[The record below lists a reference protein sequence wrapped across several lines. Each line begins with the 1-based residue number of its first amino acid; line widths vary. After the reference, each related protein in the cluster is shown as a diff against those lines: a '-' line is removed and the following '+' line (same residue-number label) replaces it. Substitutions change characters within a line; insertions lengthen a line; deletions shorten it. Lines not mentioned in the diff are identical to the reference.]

1 MALSHAEHH
10 QQQQLQQQQ
19 LQPQPQP
26 QQIPEQSAVP
36 HFLPVID
43 SIQGSFHDE
52 EPMLLLEDD
61 DEDLVNSG
69 A

>member
-19 LQPQPQP
+19 LQPQP

-43 SIQGSFHDE
+43 SIQGSFQDE

>member
-10 QQQQLQQQQ
+10 QQQQQQQQQQ
-19 LQPQPQP
+19 LQRP
-26 QQIPEQSAVP
+26 QQNIP

-43 SIQGSFHDE
+43 SIQGSVQDE

-61 DEDLVNSG
+61 EEDLVNSG

>member
-1 MALSHAEHH
+1 MALSHADH
-10 QQQQLQQQQ
+10 QQQ
-19 LQPQPQP
+19 
-26 QQIPEQSAVP
+26 PEPNVP

-43 SIQGSFHDE
+43 SIQGSVQDE

-61 DEDLVNSG
+61 EEDLVNSG

>member
-19 LQPQPQP
+19 LQPQPQ
-26 QQIPEQSAVP
+26 QIPEQNAVP

-43 SIQGSFHDE
+43 SIQGSFQDE